1 MLFPVIAEDL
11 KPLSFAIEK
20 LRLLPGN
27 PRRGNVE
34 AVRRSL
40 EAFGQRKPIV
50 VRRSDRVVIAGNHT
64 LLAAQALGWAEIAV
78 VWVDDDD
85 TTSKAFALADN
96 RTAELG
102 DYDEAALAELIG
114 QVGSVDPDLLLASG
128 WDKGGVS
135 ELLNELDVATAK
147 IQDDILEIEVPVRPI
162 TKDGDLWMLGKH
174 RVLCGDSFSDE
185 NRAQLL
191 NGATV
196 KMVATDPPY
205 AVFGSSTGVGL
216 DVADDKM
223 VRPFFENLFRIVAGH
238 LSTFDHAYFFTDWRS
253 WSALWE
259 GARRGGLAIKNMLV
273 WDKGNFGMGTSYS
286 NCYELIGFYSKPP
299 REKTMSSR
307 EAGVRT
313 VMRSNI
319 LRFPRVT
326 GDDRH
331 INAAKPIALMEELI
345 GNSSKPDDVVL
356 DLFGGSGSTLFACQ
370 NLGRRAFMIEIEP
383 KFVDVICR
391 RFQRTTGIKPVRS
404 SDNHPVDFLN
414 G

>member
-1 MLFPVIAEDL
+1 MIATDL
-11 KPLSFAIEK
+11 HPLAYPLEK

-27 PRRGNVE
+27 PRRGNVD
-34 AVRRSL
+34 AVKRSL

-50 VRRSDRVVIAGNHT
+50 ARRSDRVVIAGNHT
-64 LLAAQALGWAEIAV
+64 LQAAQALGWSEIAV

-114 QVGSVDPDLLLASG
+114 QVGSVDPDLLVASG
-128 WDKGGVS
+128 WDEASVK
-135 ELLNELDVATAK
+135 ELLNELDIATAK
-147 IQDDILEIEVPVRPI
+147 IQDEDSTSEMPIEPI
-162 TKDGDLWMLGKH
+162 TKDGDLWILGEH

-191 NGATV
+191 NGV
-196 KMVATDPPY
+196 KVNMVATDPPY

-273 WDKGNFGMGTSYS
+273 WDKGNGGMGTNYV

-299 REKTMSSR
+299 KEKTMGSSETGNR
-307 EAGVRT
+307 P
-313 VMRSNI
+313 VMRPNI
-319 LRFPRVT
+319 LRFSRVT
-326 GDDRH
+326 GDDRQH
-331 INAAKPIALMEELI
+331 NAAKPIALMEELI
-345 GNSSKPDDVVL
+345 GNSSEPDGVVL
-356 DLFGGSGSTLFACQ
+356 DLFGGSGSTLLACQ
-370 NLGRRAFMIEIEP
+370 NLGRRAFLMEMEP

-391 RFQRTTGIKPVRS
+391 RFQKATGIKPVHS
-404 SDNHPVDFLN
+404 SDGRAVDFLN